1 MYQVLYRKYRPS
13 TFEDVVGQ
21 SHVTDTLQNEL
32 RLGRVHH
39 AYLFTG
45 SRGTGKT
52 TCAKIFAKAVNCLDL
67 RNGDPCGTCEICKGI
82 DSGEILDVVEMDA
95 ASNRGI
101 DDIRSI
107 IDEVA
112 FAPAKAKYRV
122 YIVDEVHMLSRDAWN
137 ALLKTLEE
145 PPAHVIFILATTEVN
160 KIPETILSRCQRFD
174 FHRISPSDIA
184 GRLKHIAQLESI
196 SLSDEA
202 ALLISVIADGALR
215 DAVSLLDRC
224 IGISDDVTADV
235 VRAAA
240 GLAAQGHIF
249 ALASATVK
257 KNVQEALELIDKL
270 YRDAKDMGLL
280 CEELQ
285 SHFRSLML
293 IKTVRNPRE
302 LVVMSD
308 REYDAAVAQSDYL
321 SLPDILYYMNV
332 LSRAR
337 SRMKDSP
344 SPRAELEMALV
355 KLCSPELDT
364 TDGALFARVAALEK
378 AVRLLSSQLSALQ
391 ASPLSAGTPA
401 NAESRSEKGTVS
413 ASYTATVVQPQ
424 KKDEPKPEFDEAQTA
439 DDKSAIDIS
448 PKDGEGDREE
458 VPSNAPEIDAVSS
471 AARDEATDPV
481 IEATATP
488 EKNERAEAVNSSEP
502 VKSRE
507 SADKTAHAQQA
518 QSAQAAQPAS
528 RPGVDMEELIRNAV
542 PFTLWPEVV
551 ANLSRYSKAIG
562 YAFEGANAYVSGD
575 YLLIET
581 DYEIA
586 FELLKK
592 SDQRDQIRKAVQEVT
607 GRVYK
612 LGPYRLPDKTVTR
625 DDVFN
630 SFVNKLRDSGI
641 NVTEEQ

>member
-1 MYQVLYRKYRPS
+1 MYQVLYRKYRPA
-13 TFEDVVGQ
+13 TFEDVAGQ
-21 SHVTDTLQNEL
+21 NHVTDTLRNEL

-52 TCAKIFAKAVNCLDL
+52 TCAKILSKAVNCLDPKD
-67 RNGDPCGTCEICKGI
+67 GDPCGVCENCRGI

-101 DDIRSI
+101 DDIRAI

-112 FAPAKAKYRV
+112 FAPARAKYRV

-145 PPAHVIFILATTEVN
+145 PPSHVIFILATTEVN

-174 FHRISPSDIA
+174 FHRISPADISA
-184 GRLKHIAQLESI
+184 RLQHIAKLEGV

-215 DAVSLLDRC
+215 DAISLLDRC
-224 IGISDDVTADV
+224 IGISDNVTAQV
-235 VRAAA
+235 VRSAA

-249 ALASATVK
+249 ELADCTIN
-257 KNVQEALELIDKL
+257 KNVRKALELIDSL
-270 YRDAKDMGLL
+270 YKDAKDMTSL

-308 REYDAAVAQSDYL
+308 REFDAAVAQADYL
-321 SLPDILYYMNV
+321 TLSDVIYDMDV
-332 LSRAR
+332 LTRAH
-337 SRMKDSP
+337 SRMKDST
-344 SPRAELEMALV
+344 SPRTELEMALV
-355 KLCSPELDT
+355 KLSAPELDT
-364 TDGALFARVAALEK
+364 TDEALFARVAALEK
-378 AVRLLSSQLSALQ
+378 AVRLMQSS
-391 ASPLSAGTPA
+391 GTAAPMPKAEQPA
-401 NAESRSEKGTVS
+401 PVEEKPIEAEQTKPHVKEEKPAVELKAES
-413 ASYTATVVQPQ
+413 
-424 KKDEPKPEFDEAQTA
+424 EPEEPSVEEIQT
-439 DDKSAIDIS
+439 
-448 PKDGEGDREE
+448 E
-458 VPSNAPEIDAVSS
+458 
-471 AARDEATDPV
+471 PV
-481 IEATATP
+481 IE
-488 EKNERAEAVNSSEP
+488 EVAEPAPKPAEL
-502 VKSRE
+502 E
-507 SADKTAHAQQA
+507 
-518 QSAQAAQPAS
+518 QPKPAGRS
-528 RPGVDMEELIRNAV
+528 KVDMTELYNNAK
-542 PFTLWPEVV
+542 PFAMWTEVV
-551 ANLSRYSKAIG
+551 GNLKKYSRAIG
-562 YAFEGANAYVSGD
+562 YAFEDSAAYESGD

-592 SDQRDQIRKAVQEVT
+592 SDQRDQIRKAVQEIT

-612 LGPYRLPDKTVTR
+612 LGPYKLPEQKLTKDE
-625 DDVFN
+625 VFSN
-630 SFVNKLRDSGI
+630 FITKLKDSGVS
-641 NVTEEQ
+641 VTEE